1 MTPLKLRATHRLAA
15 VAAPLLLALSLSAC
29 GGDDDGGDG
38 GSADDAPDSASV
50 EDFCDTFLASSE
62 VTDGAGIKDFADA
75 LAEVG
80 TPDDMSDEERE
91 GFEVFVAVA
100 QDVDEGATLEDLD
113 DPDVSADEE
122 AAVTA
127 FIGYAT
133 TNCADQLLGD
143 VPTDAPS

>member
-1 MTPLKLRATHRLAA
+1 MVVTVTA
-15 VAAPLLLALSLSAC
+15 VAATQVTLAM
-29 GGDDDGGDG
+29 
-38 GSADDAPDSASV
+38 APDSASV
-50 EDFCDTFLASSE
+50 EDFCATFLTSSE
-62 VTDGAGIKDFADA
+62 VSDGAGIKDFADA

-80 TPDDMSDEERE
+80 TPDDMSEEERE

-100 QDVDEGATLEDLD
+100 QEVDESATLDDLE
-113 DPDVSADEE
+113 DPDVSDDEE

-143 VPTDAPS
+143 LPSDLPS